1 MLKDTKFGFIA
12 PTVGMTLT
20 VQLTTVNVDSVT
32 VLRSTIGNLSA
43 AAIKLKINNG
53 FRIVE
58 PTLNTFLSKKTV
70 HFPTN
75 VLGLFELTALTI
87 SYYNNYIYA
96 GITPVFIEPKGTTL
110 ERGTFI

>member
-53 FRIVE
+53 YRIV
-58 PTLNTFLSKKTV
+58 
-70 HFPTN
+70 
-75 VLGLFELTALTI
+75 
-87 SYYNNYIYA
+87 
-96 GITPVFIEPKGTTL
+96 
-110 ERGTFI
+110 